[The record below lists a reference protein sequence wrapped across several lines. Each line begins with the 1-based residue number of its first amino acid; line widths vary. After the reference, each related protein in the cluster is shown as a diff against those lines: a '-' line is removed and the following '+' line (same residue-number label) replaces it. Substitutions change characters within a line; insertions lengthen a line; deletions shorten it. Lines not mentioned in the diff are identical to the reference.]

1 MTKLVKYVDQI
12 KEEKRSGNFLASC
25 KILSSKKHHKKMEE
39 IKKAL
44 KKQDGTA
51 NQGGNGVR

>member
-12 KEEKRSGNFLASC
+12 KEEKRSGNFLATC
-25 KILSSKKHHKKMEE
+25 KILSSKKHHKKNGRNQESF
-39 IKKAL
+39 

-51 NQGGNGVR
+51 NQGGNGVC